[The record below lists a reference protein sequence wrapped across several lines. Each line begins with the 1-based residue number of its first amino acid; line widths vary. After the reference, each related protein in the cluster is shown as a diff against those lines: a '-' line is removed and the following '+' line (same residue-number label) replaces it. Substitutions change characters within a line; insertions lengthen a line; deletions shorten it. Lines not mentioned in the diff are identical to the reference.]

1 MALNQEYKLR
11 WQKNVNHVSVDKLA
25 ELLKHPPKNAPLNV
39 IGTDADPA
47 MPDHC
52 KIAGDVVGSYRKY
65 YILEKRRFAKWE
77 KHGAVMP
84 DWYKEGIAEHDK
96 RTNTEQG

>member
-1 MALNQEYKLR
+1 
-11 WQKNVNHVSVDKLA
+11 
-25 ELLKHPPKNAPLNV
+25 
-39 IGTDADPA
+39 

-65 YILEKRRFAKWE
+65 YILEKRRFESGKNMVQLCLNGTE
-77 KHGAVMP
+77 KVSL
-84 DWYKEGIAEHDK
+84 EHDK